1 MLCSFKCILRF
12 LRKKKKKR
20 KLQPYRVRSYVGDCW
35 LMREMKCVTLSWGAR
50 GRAAG
55 EALVIMK
62 TI

>member
-35 LMREMKCVTLSWGAR
+35 LMREMNASPCLGGLGGVQRERPWL
-50 GRAAG
+50 
-55 EALVIMK
+55 
-62 TI
+62 